1 MLDIQG
7 VLSGLDIILAPGT
20 LALIIFGVLVGIL
33 VGVIPGLSA
42 TMAVALL
49 IPFTFQMD
57 PVSAMALLVVVYV
70 GGISGGALTAI
81 LIRMPGTP
89 ASVATTLDG
98 YPMAQQGKA
107 GQAIGNA
114 VVASFVGTVIS
125 AAFLIAFAPSLARF
139 AVRFFYPEYV
149 AVCLFALV
157 AVVSVS
163 GKSLIRG
170 AVTGLLGL
178 LTATIGLSQVDA
190 LARFTFDM
198 RQMSGGFGLIPTLI
212 GLFAISQIMLEASKR
227 GQDETVRAQRLT
239 DRVLPKMVDVASNLV
254 NYVRSGIIG
263 TAIGILPAVGGA
275 PAGLIAYAQTRN
287 ASTTPQRFG
296 KGAVEG
302 VIASET
308 ANNATIGGA
317 LIIAL
322 TLGIPGDPPTAILI
336 GGLMI
341 HGLQP
346 GPQLFTQSP
355 DVIFAIYFAVLFG
368 SFTMMVLM
376 LLLARHLARFTEIPR
391 RFLLP
396 FLLIIA
402 AAGVFSINNRVFDVG
417 IMVAFG
423 LLGYL
428 LERLRYPLAPFVL
441 GMLLGPI
448 IEDNFR
454 RLVELEGTPISLFT
468 RPISITFLALAAV
481 FLIYSL
487 YRRKREMAIV
497 DAAEGAPED
506 EVR

>member
-1 MLDIQG
+1 MLETDAI
-7 VLSGLDIILAPGT
+7 LSGLLIVLEPVT
-20 LALIIFGVLVGIL
+20 LSLIIFGVLVGIM

-57 PVSAMALLVVVYV
+57 PVAAMALLVVVYV
-70 GGISGGALTAI
+70 GGVSGGALTAI

-98 YPMAQQGKA
+98 YPMAQQGRA

-114 VVASFVGTVIS
+114 VIASFIGTIIS
-125 AAFLIAFAPSLARF
+125 GLFLIAFAPSLARF

-149 AVCLFALV
+149 AVCVFALA

-163 GKSLIRG
+163 GRSLLRG
-170 AVTGLLGL
+170 AVAGLLGL
-178 LTATIGLSQVDA
+178 LTATFGLSEVDG
-190 LARFTFDM
+190 LPRFTFGM
-198 RQMSGGFGLIPTLI
+198 NEMSGGFGLIPVLI
-212 GLFAISQIMLEASKR
+212 GLFAISQIMIEVSSK
-227 GQDETVRAQRLT
+227 GQSHTHATQGLQ
-239 DRVLPKMVDVASNLV
+239 DRVLPKLHDVIRNAG
-254 NYVRSGIIG
+254 NYIRSGLIG

-275 PAGLIAYAQTRN
+275 PAGLIAYAQARN
-287 ASTTPQRFG
+287 ASRHPEKFG
-296 KGAVEG
+296 RGAVEG
-302 VIASET
+302 VVASET

-346 GPQLFTQSP
+346 GPQLFSQSP
-355 DVIFAIYFAVLFG
+355 EVVFAIYFAVFFG
-368 SFTMMVLM
+368 SLVMMISM
-376 LLLARHLARFTEIPR
+376 LLLARHLARLTEIPKR
-391 RFLLP
+391 IFLP
-396 FLLIIA
+396 FLFIIA
-402 AAGVFSINNRVFDVG
+402 AAGVYSINNRMFDVG
-417 IMVAFG
+417 VMIGFG
-423 LLGYL
+423 AVGYV

-454 RLVELEGTPISLFT
+454 RLVEIDGNAQAMFT
-468 RPISITFLALAAV
+468 RPISVLFLVLAAAFLA
-481 FLIYSL
+481 YSVHRH
-487 YRRKREMAIV
+487 RRGSADPTMIDVKKS
-497 DAAEGAPED
+497 
-506 EVR
+506 

>member
-1 MLDIQG
+1 MFDVNAIMAGLQIVLDPATLVLMIVG
-7 VLSGLDIILAPGT
+7 VLI
-20 LALIIFGVLVGIL
+20 GVM

-42 TMAVALL
+42 TMAVVLL

-57 PVSAMALLVVVYV
+57 PVTAMALLVVVYV

-89 ASVATTLDG
+89 ASVATVLDG
-98 YPMAQQGKA
+98 HPMAEQGNA

-125 AAFLIAFAPSLARF
+125 AIFLISFAPSLARF
-139 AVRFFYPEYV
+139 AVKFFYPEYV

-163 GKSLIRG
+163 GKSLVRG
-170 AVTGLLGL
+170 LVTGLLGL
-178 LTATIGLSQVDA
+178 LTATFGLSEVDA
-190 LARFTFDM
+190 LQRFTFGF
-198 RQMSGGFGLIPTLI
+198 REMSGGFGLIPTLI
-212 GLFAISQIMLEASKR
+212 GLFALSQIIKEASSPNPR
-227 GQDETVRAQRLT
+227 GAKVQKLT
-239 DRVLPKMVDVASNLV
+239 GSVLPKLSDIRKNIV
-254 NYVRSGIIG
+254 NYIRSGLIG

-275 PAGLIAYAQTRN
+275 PAGLIAYAQARN
-287 ASTTPQRFG
+287 ASKTPERFG

-302 VIASET
+302 VIASEA

-346 GPQLFTQSP
+346 GPLLFSQSP

-368 SFTMMVLM
+368 AFAMMVAM
-376 LLLARHLARFTEIPR
+376 LLLAKHLARLTEIPKR
-391 RFLLP
+391 MMLP

-402 AAGVFSINNRVFDVG
+402 SAGVFSINNRIFDVG
-417 IMVAFG
+417 VMVAFG
-423 LLGYL
+423 ALGYV
-428 LERLRYPLAPFVL
+428 LERFRYPLAPFVL

-454 RLVELEGTPISLFT
+454 RLVEIEGTAISIFT
-468 RPISITFLALAAV
+468 RPISVSFVILTLAFLA
-481 FLIYSL
+481 YSL
-487 YRRKREMAIV
+487 MRHRRATSSDGPEAPN
-497 DAAEGAPED
+497 AAQSD
-506 EVR
+506 N

>member
-1 MLDIQG
+1 MLDVDGIMA
-7 VLSGLDIILAPGT
+7 GLQIILNPGT
-20 LALIIFGVLVGIL
+20 LALIVVGVLIGII

-42 TMAVALL
+42 TMAVVLL

-57 PVSAMALLVVVYV
+57 PVTAMALLVVVYV

-125 AAFLIAFAPSLARF
+125 AIFLISFAPSLAQF

-157 AVVSVS
+157 AVISVS
-163 GKSLIRG
+163 GNSLMRG
-170 AVTGLLGL
+170 LVTGMLGL
-178 LTATIGLSQVDA
+178 LTATFGLSEVDA
-190 LARFTFDM
+190 LKRFTFDIPE
-198 RQMSGGFGLIPTLI
+198 MSAGFGLIPTLI
-212 GLFAISQIMLEASKR
+212 GLFAISQLIKEASEPDRKDVKI
-227 GQDETVRAQRLT
+227 QKLT
-239 DRVLPKMVDVASNLV
+239 GSVLPKLADIRRNGV
-254 NYVRSGIIG
+254 NYVRSGLIG

-275 PAGLIAYAQTRN
+275 PAGLIAYAQCKN
-287 ASTTPQRFG
+287 ASKTPESFG
-296 KGAVEG
+296 KGNVDG
-302 VIASET
+302 VISAET

-346 GPQLFTQSP
+346 GPLLFSQSP
-355 DVIFAIYFAVLFG
+355 EVIFAIYFAVLFG
-368 SFTMMVLM
+368 AFAMMVAM
-376 LLLARHLARFTEIPR
+376 ILLAKHLARLTEIPKR
-391 RFLLP
+391 MMLP

-402 AAGVFSINNRVFDVG
+402 SAGVFSINNRVFDVG
-417 IMVAFG
+417 VMVAFG
-423 LLGYL
+423 ALGYV
-428 LERLRYPLAPFVL
+428 LERFRYPLAPFVL

-454 RLVELEGTPISLFT
+454 RLVEIEGTAISIFT
-468 RPISITFLALAAV
+468 RPISASFIVLSLAFLA
-481 FLIYSL
+481 YSL
-487 YRRKREMAIV
+487 MLHRR
-497 DAAEGAPED
+497 AAMNENQELATPAQSD
-506 EVR
+506 S

>member
-1 MLDIQG
+1 MLDLEGISAGLAVVLQFQNLVLIVVG
-7 VLSGLDIILAPGT
+7 VLI
-20 LALIIFGVLVGIL
+20 GIM

-42 TMAVALL
+42 TMAVVLL

-57 PVSAMALLVVVYV
+57 PVTAMSLLVVVYV
-70 GGISGGALTAI
+70 GGLSGGALTAI

-98 YPMAQQGKA
+98 YPMAQQGRA

-125 AAFLIAFAPSLARF
+125 AVFLITFAPSLAKF
-139 AVRFFYPEYV
+139 AVKFFYPEYV

-157 AVVSVS
+157 AVISVS
-163 GKSLIRG
+163 GKSLMRG
-170 AVTGLLGL
+170 LVTGLLGL
-178 LTATIGLSQVDA
+178 LTATFGLSEVDA
-190 LARFTFDM
+190 LQRFTFGFP
-198 RQMSGGFGLIPTLI
+198 QMSGGFGLIPTLI
-212 GLFAISQIMLEASKR
+212 GLFAVSQIMIEASRGKQRGGKR
-227 GQDETVRAQRLT
+227 HEFTGSI
-239 DRVLPKMVDVASNLV
+239 LPKFSDLRRNLV
-254 NYVRSGIIG
+254 NYLRSGVIG

-275 PAGLIAYAQTRN
+275 PAGLIAYAQCRN
-287 ASTTPQRFG
+287 ASKNPEKFG
-296 KGAVEG
+296 TGEVDG
-302 VIASET
+302 VIAAET

-346 GPQLFTQSP
+346 GPLLFSQSP

-368 SFTMMVLM
+368 AFTMMVAM
-376 LLLARHLARFTEIPR
+376 ILLAKHLARLTEIPNR
-391 RFLLP
+391 MMLP

-417 IMVAFG
+417 VMIAFG
-423 LLGYL
+423 ALGYV

-454 RLVELEGTPISLFT
+454 RLVEIEGTPIGIFT
-468 RPISITFLALAAV
+468 RPISASFILFAVLFLV
-481 FLIYSL
+481 YSL
-487 YRRKREMAIV
+487 VRHRKAARRTQV
-497 DAAEGAPED
+497 DGDP
-506 EVR
+506 VRDTHNT

>member
-1 MLDIQG
+1 MLEIDGITAG
-7 VLSGLDIILAPGT
+7 LAIVLSPGT
-20 LALIIFGVLVGIL
+20 LSLIIFGVM
-33 VGVIPGLSA
+33 VGVMVGVVPGLSA

-57 PVSAMALLVVVYV
+57 PVAAMALLVVVYV

-81 LIRMPGTP
+81 LLRMPGTP

-98 YPMAQQGKA
+98 YPMAQKGLA

-114 VVASFVGTVIS
+114 VVASFIGTLIS
-125 AAFLIAFAPSLARF
+125 AAFLITFAPWLARF
-139 AVRFFYPEYV
+139 AVKFFYPEYV
-149 AVCLFALV
+149 AVCLFAIV

-163 GKSLIRG
+163 GKSLLRG

-178 LTATIGLSQVDA
+178 LTATVGISEVDA
-190 LARFTFDM
+190 LQRFTFGQP
-198 RQMSGGFGLIPTLI
+198 QMAAGFGLIPTLI
-212 GLFAISQIMLEASKR
+212 GLFAVSQIMQEAATAR
-227 GQDETVRAQRLT
+227 TYTGQRIQRVT
-239 DRVLPKMVDVASNLV
+239 DPVIPRLADVLGNGF

-275 PAGLIAYAQTRN
+275 PAGLISYAQARN
-287 ASTTPQRFG
+287 ASRNPKAFG
-296 KGAVEG
+296 HGSIEG
-302 VIASET
+302 VVASET

-355 DVIFAIYFAVLFG
+355 EVVFAIYFAVLFG
-368 SFTMMVLM
+368 AFAMMVTM
-376 LLLARHLARFTEIPR
+376 LVSARHLARLTEIPR
-391 RFLLP
+391 RVMLP
-396 FLLIIA
+396 LLLIVA
-402 AAGVFSINNRVFDVG
+402 AAGVFSINNRIFDVG
-417 IMVAFG
+417 VMVGFG
-423 LLGYL
+423 ALGYV
-428 LERLRYPLAPFVL
+428 LERFRYPLAPFVL

-454 RLVELEGTPISLFT
+454 RMVEIEGNAFPLLT
-468 RPISITFLALAAV
+468 RPISVFFLLLAV
-481 FLIYSL
+481 GFLVYSL
-487 YRRKREMAIV
+487 KRHREQAKPSEN
-497 DAAEGAPED
+497 EGAS
-506 EVR
+506 

>member
-1 MLDIQG
+1 MAGLQIVLDPATFILIIVG
-7 VLSGLDIILAPGT
+7 VLI
-20 LALIIFGVLVGIL
+20 GIM

-42 TMAVALL
+42 TMAVVLL

-57 PVSAMALLVVVYV
+57 PVTAMALLVVVYV

-114 VVASFVGTVIS
+114 VVASFVGTLIS
-125 AAFLIAFAPSLARF
+125 AVFLISFAPSLARF
-139 AVRFFYPEYV
+139 AVKFFYPEYV

-163 GKSLIRG
+163 GKSISRG
-170 AVTGLLGL
+170 LVTGLLGL
-178 LTATIGLSQVDA
+178 LTATFGLSEVDA
-190 LARFTFDM
+190 LQRFTFGFP
-198 RQMSGGFGLIPTLI
+198 QMSGGFGLIPTLI
-212 GLFAISQIMLEASKR
+212 GLFAVSQIILEASSTSRR
-227 GQDETVRAQRLT
+227 GAKAQVLT
-239 DRVLPKMVDVASNLV
+239 GSVLPKLSDIRKNGM
-254 NYVRSGIIG
+254 NYVRSGLIG

-275 PAGLIAYAQTRN
+275 PAGLIAYAQARN
-287 ASTTPQRFG
+287 ASKTPERFG

-302 VIASET
+302 VIAAET

-346 GPQLFTQSP
+346 GPLLFSQSP
-355 DVIFAIYFAVLFG
+355 DVIFAIYFAVMFG
-368 SFTMMVLM
+368 AFAMMVAM
-376 LLLARHLARFTEIPR
+376 LLLAKHLARLTEISKPMM
-391 RFLLP
+391 LP

-402 AAGVFSINNRVFDVG
+402 SAGVFSINNRIFDVG
-417 IMVAFG
+417 VMIAFG
-423 LLGYL
+423 ALGYI
-428 LERLRYPLAPFVL
+428 LERFRYPLAPFVL

-454 RLVELEGTPISLFT
+454 RLVEIEGTAILIFT
-468 RPISITFLALAAV
+468 RPISVSFVILTLVFLAYSLMRHRRAISSEGSQAAV
-481 FLIYSL
+481 
-487 YRRKREMAIV
+487 
-497 DAAEGAPED
+497 
-506 EVR
+506 EVKSDS